1 PLTCD
6 PQAEQG
12 SLGFTLS
19 SAPGRARPRP
29 RTSGRGRASGTGPKS
44 RHRHHRPP
52 STRSL
57 NASSFMSQFTWK
69 VPSAEYGQDSRQ
81 APSSQAKGTFICKRS
96 TAADHRRKPE
106 AKVARAAAAAGT
118 SSGLGL
124 QLERHLAVRVDLSV
138 ERLVVEGS
146 GSIGLHEHLHV

>member
-1 PLTCD
+1 MPWPSADTVI
-6 PQAEQG
+6 
-12 SLGFTLS
+12 LGQ
-19 SAPGRARPRP
+19 RAV
-29 RTSGRGRASGTGPKS
+29 
-44 RHRHHRPP
+44 
-52 STRSL
+52 L
-57 NASSFMSQFTWK
+57 FTWK
-69 VPSAEYGQDSRQ
+69 VPSARRGQDLRQ

-146 GSIGLHEHLHV
+146 GSIGLHEHLHVGFLDDLVAGLRAIRQRERQPAGAAV